1 MIRWL
6 RRLLGS
12 SLTRGVVHVRCHCGT
27 DFWVT
32 LECHTAYRC
41 AGCERLWDVETTV
54 IGED

>member
-6 RRLLGS
+6 RRLLVPP
-12 SLTRGVVHVRCHCGT
+12 LTRGVVHVRCHCGT

-32 LECHTAYRC
+32 LDRHLHWRC
-41 AGCERLWDVETTV
+41 AGCERLWDVATSV